1 MCHIIRVSPGGPCKH
16 TTGAQISHTNQLRAA
31 ISQMEAIIRAAYP
44 RLYVACHFASDQA
57 PAEGIALFTDKPRSF
72 PVVAATS

>member
-1 MCHIIRVSPGGPCKH
+1 
-16 TTGAQISHTNQLRAA
+16 
-31 ISQMEAIIRAAYP
+31 MEAIIRAAYP
-44 RLYVACHFASDQA
+44 RLYVACHFASGQA